1 MSKRR
6 IRFTKVNMAKFI
18 SHLDLLRCFTRAINR
33 SGLPAVFS
41 QGFNPHIK
49 MTFALP
55 LPVGVSGLREA
66 VDIVFEDGID
76 DDEIKNRLNK
86 NLPPDIRVT
95 EVTDVGVKA
104 SDIVCAEYS
113 VVLKW
118 DNGAELNLIKDF
130 FGRDEVIVM
139 KLTKKKNEKPI
150 NIMEYIRAWEIEEND
165 NESIRLRF
173 VLNAGGE
180 RNLKPDVVVAEL
192 AKACPGIDADSSD
205 ICRREIFCRS
215 QEENGVLERFY

>member
-33 SGLPAVFS
+33 SGLPAVFT
-41 QGFNPHIK
+41 QGFNPHMK

-66 VDIVFEDGID
+66 VDIVFEDGTSD
-76 DDEIKNRLNK
+76 AEIRDRLNE

-95 EVTDVGVKA
+95 EVGDVGAKA
-104 SDIVCAEYS
+104 ADIVCAEYE
-113 VVLKW
+113 VVLKT
-118 DNGAELNLIKDF
+118 DSGTDLNSIKDF

-139 KLTKKKNEKPI
+139 KMTKKKTEKPI
-150 NIMEYIRAWEIEEND
+150 NIMEYIRAWEIED
-165 NESIRLRF
+165 AVCDTVRLRL
-173 VLNAGGE
+173 VLDAGGE

-192 AKACPGIDADSSD
+192 AKVCGGIDADSAD

-215 QEENGVLERFY
+215 EEENELLERFV